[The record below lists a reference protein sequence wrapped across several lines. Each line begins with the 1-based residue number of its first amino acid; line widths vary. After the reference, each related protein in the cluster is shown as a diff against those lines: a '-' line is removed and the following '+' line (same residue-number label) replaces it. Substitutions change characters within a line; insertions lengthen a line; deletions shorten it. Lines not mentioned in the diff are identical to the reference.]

1 MRWIWIDKFME
12 FRSGQFAQA
21 IKNLTLAQAPQNP
34 MTDEWLGYPSR
45 PIQQGDKN
53 MTNTAAANGKE
64 AAYHGLPAE
73 DDYGYAQAIKVG
85 NTIHVSGQLSQDDR
99 GAMIAPAALDESG
112 KPADFSMMAEQMR
125 VTYANA
131 AKILAR
137 FGATLDHVV
146 EETLYVIDVDEA
158 FAVAG
163 RVRKEA
169 YAKARPQCASNLIG
183 VSRLAFPEQLIEIVF
198 KAVLPLA

>member
-1 MRWIWIDKFME
+1 
-12 FRSGQFAQA
+12 
-21 IKNLTLAQAPQNP
+21 
-34 MTDEWLGYPSR
+34 
-45 PIQQGDKN
+45 
-53 MTNTAAANGKE
+53 MTNTTATNGKE
-64 AAYHGLPAE
+64 AAYHGVPAE
-73 DDYGYAQAIKVG
+73 DDYGYAQAIKIG
-85 NTIHVSGQLSQDDR
+85 NTIHVSGQLSQDDK
-99 GAMIAPAALDESG
+99 GTMIAPAALDESG

-131 AKILAR
+131 AKILAH

-163 RVRKEA
+163 KVRKEA

-198 KAVLPLA
+198 KAVLPPA